1 MTPTQPV
8 SKISLLRAAWTAGDR
23 PGALKIAARFPDLGE
38 HADPI
43 RRAQDAAM
51 RPGMY
56 RQMKRDPE
64 ALINAG
70 YAALAARYG
79 LTL

>member
-1 MTPTQPV
+1 MTPPK
-8 SKISLLRAAWTAGDR
+8 KIDLLRAAWAAGDR

-43 RRAQDAAM
+43 RRAHDAAL
-51 RPGMY
+51 RPAMY

-64 ALINAG
+64 AIITAG
-70 YAALAARYG
+70 YEALAARYG
-79 LTL
+79 LII

>member
-1 MTPTQPV
+1 MTPPK
-8 SKISLLRAAWTAGDR
+8 KIDLLRAAWGAGDR

-38 HADPI
+38 HADAI
-43 RRAQDAAM
+43 RRAHDAAL

-64 ALINAG
+64 AIINAG
-70 YAALAARYG
+70 YEAIAARYG

>member
-1 MTPTQPV
+1 MQPV
-8 SKISLLRAAWTAGDR
+8 TKIGLLRAAWAAGDR

-38 HADPI
+38 HADAI
-43 RRAQDAAM
+43 RRAQEAAL
-51 RPGMY
+51 RPSMY

-64 ALINAG
+64 AIINAG
-70 YAALAARYG
+70 YEAIAARYG

>member
-38 HADPI
+38 HADAI
-43 RRAQDAAM
+43 RRGHDAAL

-64 ALINAG
+64 ALISAG

-79 LTL
+79 LPL